1 MFSFHTCIVISDFQ
15 SLITPWLIQS
25 GPLKIRPMTDFG
37 QHPSQRSL
45 HAALLWCH
53 EAITRMNIFFFFMFN
68 TGVTY
73 CLREQLS
80 WGRKA
85 EPSTDSFT
93 EEEAWLG
100 SENKALSW
108 LSEPKLQIWLWPWA
122 GHLTCSEN
130 RKIKVKNL
138 QVNKNVENSLPILL
152 FLCTVR
158 YSMV

>member
-1 MFSFHTCIVISDFQ
+1 MHCHFWLSVPYYFMINTEWSTKNQTHDRFRST
-15 SLITPWLIQS
+15 SLT
-25 GPLKIRPMTDFG
+25 KK
-37 QHPSQRSL
+37 PSCCTVMMSWSNNKDE
-45 HAALLWCH
+45 H
-53 EAITRMNIFFFFMFN
+53 FFFFMFN